1 MAKQDT
7 EAVRQ
12 AASGRWPGIL
22 QSVAG
27 IPPERLDPSQ
37 EHPCPKCGGE
47 TRFRL
52 VDEVAGAVRCS
63 HCFSTKCGDGFA
75 AVAWM
80 LGLSFP
86 AAVARVAEHL
96 GIAAIGE
103 KDPAKDLEW
112 EEWSPLLAAH
122 FLQAKPGVTEEGLLL
137 AGARM
142 ARYKK
147 QFTVIALPVIGQDM
161 KSVVGWA
168 ICNYNAAP
176 LPKYNREGV
185 QIGQVK
191 VKITYG
197 SKPGLVGR
205 HAIERIATPGLPELI
220 WKVEGITDLLALQSL
235 IPEQLRDRHLVVTN
249 ANGAKETPRWQ
260 ATALAPTSTNIV
272 HDADQPGMDG
282 AKAWATQ
289 IASQSPAGVK
299 VRHVQ
304 LPYEVAKNHGKD
316 LRDWI
321 AEGRTYADL
330 LTLADQTTPLEVA
343 RTASGEVDFTK
354 VEYPIQKR
362 ILEKLQLEVLYE
374 EETGAIRVFST
385 FNKKSSTIRQID
397 RLKRETL
404 IQICGSPAKEYVVL
418 AAQDSDGESA
428 FSVSDVREA
437 IALVASSRRGRGDE
451 RGIGIWQGRDDWG
464 NETNTIV
471 LVNKGDGVRWNGDQ
485 VLRQIIAPRADGLVL
500 DFGAGGA
507 DIDDWFDFKSLERY
521 MAESASVDWRR
532 AVVDETV
539 QLFDRWNW
547 SHQDVDPT
555 IMAGAVLA
563 TWVQTIWKWRPL
575 IAVAGKTGS
584 GKSLLF
590 QALGGADDAP
600 GLFGA
605 LAFKQAKSSAAGII
619 QGLANTARIPL
630 IDEFEAGRERSKT
643 LEHFRLAGRGEK
655 QAKGTS
661 HHKAVSQSLRHMC
674 WVAAIEVGLEK
685 QPDQNRF
692 IQFELRGANAG
703 QEGKLVVPEGRYLLD
718 LGQKLLAIAVRSGVA
733 AKKLAVDL
741 KSTQVAGIDS
751 RIIECYA
758 VPAAMLAVAEGV
770 DHAAA
775 TAILHRLLANVDK
788 AEQGRIDHE
797 DLIGDIMAAN
807 VNLGGRG
814 VLTVGQILES
824 PSYRADYSARLEAAG
839 VKVIPDEYGNDQ
851 SLFIVPKAVSQH
863 LLRGGAWEGQNLAQI
878 VMRTPGAARTRLRV
892 GGANQRGVA
901 IPIKV
906 ISLTRSEF

>member
-12 AASGRWPGIL
+12 AASGRWSGIL

-27 IPPERLDPSQ
+27 IAPELLDPSQ

-52 VDEVAGAVRCS
+52 VDEAAGAVRCS

-80 LGLSFP
+80 LDLSFP

-112 EEWSPLLAAH
+112 EEWSSLLAAH
-122 FLQAKPGVTEEGLLL
+122 FLQAKPGVTHDGLLL

-147 QFTVIALPVIGQDM
+147 QFTVIALPVIGQDL

-168 ICNYNAAP
+168 IYNYNAAP

-260 ATALAPTSTNIV
+260 ATALAPTNTNVV
-272 HDADQPGMDG
+272 HDADQPGVDG

-304 LPYEVAKNHGKD
+304 LPYEVAEHHGKD

-330 LTLADQTTPLEVA
+330 LALADRATPIEVA

-374 EETGAIRVFST
+374 EESGAIRVFST

-397 RLKRETL
+397 RLKRASL
-404 IQICGSPAKEYVVL
+404 IQMCGAPAKQYVVL
-418 AAQDSDGESA
+418 ASQDADGEET
-428 FSVSDVREA
+428 FSVADVAEA
-437 IALVASSRRGRGDE
+437 IALAASSCRGQGNE
-451 RGIGIWQGRDDWG
+451 RGIGVWQGRDNWG

-471 LVNKGDGVRWNGDQ
+471 LVNKGDGARWNGDQ
-485 VLRQIIAPRADGLVL
+485 VLRPIIAPRADGLVL
-500 DFGAGGA
+500 DFGAGTE
-507 DIDDWFDFKSLERY
+507 DWFDHKSLERY
-521 MAESASVDWRR
+521 LAESADADWRR
-532 AVVDETV
+532 EVVDTVV
-539 QLFDRWNW
+539 QLFDRWRW
-547 SHQDVDPT
+547 GYQEIDPT
-555 IMAGAVLA
+555 TITGLILS

-575 IAVAGKTGS
+575 VSIAGETNA

-590 QALGGADDAP
+590 QAIGGADGAP
-600 GLFGA
+600 GMFGWLSA
-605 LAFKQAKSSAAGII
+605 KQAKSSAAGII
-619 QGLANTARIPL
+619 QGLSNTAKVVMV
-630 IDEFEAGRERSKT
+630 DEFEAGRERVKA
-643 LEHFRLAGRGEK
+643 LELIRLSGRGDS
-655 QAKGTS
+655 QGKGTS
-661 HHKAVSQSLRHMC
+661 HHKGVSQSLRHII
-674 WVAAIEVGLEK
+674 WIAATETGLEK
-685 QPDQNRF
+685 QPDLNRF
-692 IQFELRGANAG
+692 IQFELKKAA
-703 QEGKLVVPEGRYLLD
+703 EGKHGQLIVPDSRTLVE
-718 LGQKLLAIAVRSGVA
+718 LGQKTLAIAVRCGIA
-733 AKKLAVDL
+733 AKNLAVDL
-741 KSTQVAGIDS
+741 KTTKCPGIDP

-758 VPAAMLAVAEGV
+758 VPAAMLATAEGV
-770 DHAAA
+770 GKEEAAA
-775 TAILHRLLANVDK
+775 LLLKLLTTVDK

-797 DLIGDIMAAN
+797 DLIGDIMAASVN
-807 VNLGGRG
+807 VGGRSN
-814 VLTVGQILES
+814 LMTVAQILES
-824 PSYRADYSARLEAAG
+824 PSNRSDHSNRLEAEG
-839 VKVIPDEYGNDQ
+839 VMIVKNYSTGAEVGLFFVPKVI
-851 SLFIVPKAVSQH
+851 SH
-863 LLRGGAWEGQNLAQI
+863 RLLRSGSWEGQKLDQI
-878 VMRTPGAARTRLRV
+878 LLRTPGAARTRLRI
-892 GGANQRGVA
+892 GGVSQRGVQVPLEA
-901 IPIKV
+901 AGLKP
-906 ISLTRSEF
+906 TEF